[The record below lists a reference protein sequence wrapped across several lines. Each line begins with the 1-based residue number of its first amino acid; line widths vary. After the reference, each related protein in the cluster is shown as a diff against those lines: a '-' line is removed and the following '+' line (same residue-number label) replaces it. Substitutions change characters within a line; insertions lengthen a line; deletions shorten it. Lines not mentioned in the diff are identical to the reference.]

1 MSDRHTIG
9 TAAISA
15 TIKQEGAELT
25 SLRDAAGEELLW
37 QAGPEWPRQSPV
49 LFPVVGRLAGDT
61 LRHQGREYRVTQHGF
76 ARDSLFEWVERTP
89 TRTVLR
95 LAESDATRA
104 VYPFAFLLEMI
115 YAVEGE
121 TLSVT
126 GRVSNPGNVV
136 LPCGIGAHPAFRWP
150 LAAGVAQEA
159 HVLEFDTPETG
170 PALAVEG
177 GLLGEEEPLPFDG
190 RVLPLSPA
198 LFAQDALVMPGV
210 ASRSVRFVAAG
221 EDGVPARV
229 LTVAWEGYKDLGVW
243 SKPGGAPFL
252 CIEPWFSMAS
262 PVGWDGEIA
271 DKPGILLLPPGE
283 SRDFT
288 WTVRSSDAG

>member
-9 TAAISA
+9 TAGISA
-15 TIKQEGAELT
+15 TIKPEGAELT

-37 QAGPEWPRQSPV
+37 QAGPEWPRHSPV

-61 LRHQGREYRVTQHGF
+61 LRHQGQEYRVTQHGF
-76 ARDSLFEWVERTP
+76 ARDSLFEWAERTP
-89 TRTVLR
+89 TRAVLR
-95 LAESDATRA
+95 LAESAATRA
-104 VYPFAFLLEMI
+104 VYPFPFLLEMI
-115 YAVEGE
+115 YAVAGE

-126 GRVSNPGNVV
+126 ARVSNPGDAV

-159 HVLEFDTPETG
+159 HLLEFDTPETG

-177 GLLGEEEPLPFDG
+177 GLLGAEEPLPFDG

-198 LFAQDALVMPGV
+198 LFAQDAIVIPGV

-229 LTVAWEGYKDLGVW
+229 LTVAWEGYKDLGIW

-283 SRDFT
+283 SRDFV
-288 WTVRSSDAG
+288 WSVRSSEAG